1 MRGSFFLKP
10 MDFLAIL
17 LSLGMI
23 VLSALGAYARPD
35 SPPGVRIRS
44 AGQTWLFPLDAEE
57 TLAVPGP
64 LGDTVIEISQ
74 GGTRVLS
81 SPCPNQSCVAAGH
94 IRRRGQWTACL
105 PNGVLLMIEGGAD
118 GGEPVDAAAW

>member
-1 MRGSFFLKP
+1 

-23 VLSALGAYARPD
+23 VFSASARRD
-35 SPPGVRIRS
+35 SPPQVRIQG
-44 AGQTWLFPLDAEE
+44 AGQTWVFPLDAEE

-74 GGTRVLS
+74 GRTRVLS
-81 SPCPNQSCVAAGH
+81 SPCPNQTCVAAGH

-105 PNGVLLMIEGGAD
+105 PNGVLLVVEGGAD
-118 GGEPVDAAAW
+118 GAESIDAAAW